1 MKNIQA
7 AIFDLDGTLLNTLD
21 DLSDSC
27 NATLKNLGYPERTR
41 DEVRTFVGNGI
52 RRLMENA
59 LPGGS
64 HNPDFEKAILKMKE
78 NYAKNSLNKTK
89 PYPGI
94 MEMLSDLKNKNIKIG
109 IVSNKPD
116 SDVKK
121 LASVFFADFIE
132 PSAAVGEKEA
142 EGVRRKPAPDS
153 VFEVL
158 KNLSVKTENAFYVGD
173 SDVDIATARNANIPC
188 VSVSWG
194 FRSFDFLKEHGAKI
208 TISNPQEILSLLD

>member
-7 AIFDLDGTLLNTLD
+7 AIFDLDGTLLDTLD
-21 DLSDSC
+21 DLSNSC

-64 HNPDFEKAILKMKE
+64 HNPDFEKAILEMKE

-121 LASVFFADFIE
+121 LASVFFADLIE

>member
-7 AIFDLDGTLLNTLD
+7 AIFDLDGTLLDTLD

-64 HNPDFEKAILKMKE
+64 HNPDFEKAILEMKE

-109 IVSNKPD
+109 IVSNKPN

-121 LASVFFADFIE
+121 LASVFFADLIE
-132 PSAAVGEKEA
+132 PAAAVGEKEA